1 MNPRQRNRTYQ
12 TTAAAARAKVLAAR
26 QALADELETTP
37 EEEPMHRYPHPIP
50 LPCACPC
57 PDREQDR
64 QCRYLTQVLEE
75 LQSQSQLLADLTQAV
90 NGLTAALLAS
100 RSPASE

>member
-1 MNPRQRNRTYQ
+1 MPKRDNRNTYQ
-12 TTAAAARAKVLAAR
+12 AALRAQAKVAAARQELNMAR
-26 QALADELETTP
+26 QGPA
-37 EEEPMHRYPHPIP
+37 EEPMHRYPHPIP
-50 LPCACPC
+50 RPCSCPC

>member
-1 MNPRQRNRTYQ
+1 MPKRDNRNTYQ
-12 TTAAAARAKVLAAR
+12 AALRAQAKVAAARQELNTPR
-26 QALADELETTP
+26 QAPA
-37 EEEPMHRYPHPIP
+37 EEPMHRYPHPIP
-50 LPCACPC
+50 LPCSCPC